1 VNKSM
6 LKRAFTLILL
16 LATAPLAFPQN
27 IFTEGLKGNLP
38 SVRFNFEN
46 PNLKP
51 ATYEIS
57 VDVTGDAVYFSR
69 DEGSPGD
76 DGFRRQ
82 FQVSKANRDRIFEL
96 TASLRQFRGDYEF
109 RKHKVAF
116 SGTKTFTY
124 TEGFEQYTTA
134 FNWSENREI
143 TELAAIFQ
151 GMAATIQ
158 SEAKLI
164 QLRKFDKLGLDA
176 QLKVMEQQA
185 KQGWL
190 KEIRTISKVLTDIKN
205 DPAVMRM
212 ARDRADRILRLAQN

>member
-1 VNKSM
+1 M
-6 LKRAFTLILL
+6 LKRAFALIFL
-16 LATAPLAFPQN
+16 LATAPLAFSQN

-57 VDVTGDAVYFSR
+57 VDITGDAVYFSR
-69 DEGSPGD
+69 DEGSPRD

-82 FQVSKANRDRIFEL
+82 FQVSKATRDRIFEL

-158 SEAKLI
+158 SETKLI

-176 QLKVMEQQA
+176 HLRIMEQQA